1 MKLRMDEL
9 FLFVA
14 EDEEGEGLIGQR
26 IGDQWIPFVCA
37 DKARLNSLRPMAE
50 NIARESGKKI
60 KLIKFTTRTEL
71 EVIGE

>member
-1 MKLRMDEL
+1 MKLRMDEV

-14 EDEEGEGLIGQR
+14 DNEEGEGLIGQM

-37 DKARLNSLRPMAE
+37 DKTRLESLRPMAE
-50 NIARESGKKI
+50 NIARASGKKI

-71 EVIGE
+71 EVIG

>member
-1 MKLRMDEL
+1 MDEL

>member
-1 MKLRMDEL
+1 MKLRLDEV

-14 EDEEGEGLIGQR
+14 ENEEGEGLIGHLV
-26 IGDQWIPFVCA
+26 GNQWIPFVCA
-37 DKARLNSLRPMAE
+37 DRVRLETLRPMAE
-50 NIARESGKKI
+50 AIGRDSKKKI

>member
-1 MKLRMDEL
+1 MKLRIDEL

-14 EDEEGEGLIGQR
+14 ENEEGEGLIGHR
-26 IGDQWIPFVCA
+26 SGDQWIPFVCA